1 MIQVVKAIELHRVS
15 FAYEDR
21 LILEELSLTVGAGDF
36 LAIVGPNGG
45 GKTTLLRLLMGSLE
59 PGQGEI
65 KIFQPTAPESAA
77 LDRLCP
83 ATDRFGPGFPRY
95 GFGGCPHGTVGAK

>member
-36 LAIVGPNGG
+36 
-45 GKTTLLRLLMGSLE
+45 
-59 PGQGEI
+59 
-65 KIFQPTAPESAA
+65 
-77 LDRLCP
+77 
-83 ATDRFGPGFPRY
+83 
-95 GFGGCPHGTVGAK
+95 